1 MVFSSIFFLF
11 TFLPVT
17 LGLYYLSPKNAK
29 NMILLTASLFFYA
42 WGEPVYV
49 LLMIFSIMTNYIL
62 GILISNSSFEANTES
77 SALQKNGL
85 KSSSLFSAAVIFNII
100 IIGFFKYYGFFIENI
115 NNSFNLAI
123 EYRELALPIGI
134 SFYTFQ
140 VLSYIIDVYRGKV
153 KVQKNPI
160 SFALYVTMFPQLIA
174 GPIVKYSDIEAQL
187 ENRNVTM
194 TTFGEGSSRF
204 IQGLGKKVLLANNI
218 GPLWSA
224 VQALDAGSVSVLSAW
239 LGILAFTFQIYFDF
253 SGYSDMAIG
262 LGKMFGFDFMENF
275 DHPYSAKSI
284 TDFWRRWHISLG
296 TWFREY
302 VYIPLGGNRCSF
314 VMQIRNIFVVWLLTG
329 LWHGASWNFIIWG
342 LYYGVI
348 LFLEKLF
355 LKKLLDSLPG
365 AVSHI
370 YCLLIVIT
378 GWVFFAIEDVAAAG
392 SFIAL
397 MFGFGNNPLIDSAG
411 IYYFTS
417 YALLFV
423 ALILL
428 STPVY
433 SKHFTAKFEPKSVLG
448 SNVGLM
454 LHIAILIVSTA
465 YLVTET
471 YNPFLY
477 FRF

>member
-11 TFLPVT
+11 TFLPIT
-17 LGLYYLSPKNAK
+17 MALYYLCPKNAK
-29 NMILLTASLFFYA
+29 NLLLLLASLFFYA

-49 LLMIFSIMTNYIL
+49 LLMIFSIVANYTFGL
-62 GILISNSSFEANTES
+62 LISSSKNSIS
-77 SALQKNGL
+77 SKHSEPSGQKNNSGL
-85 KSSSLFSAAVIFNII
+85 IFSTAIIFNII
-100 IIGFFKYYGFFIENI
+100 ILVFFKYYGFFIENI
-115 NNSFNLAI
+115 NHIFKLSL
-123 EYRELALPIGI
+123 EYKELALPIGI

-140 VLSYIIDVYRGKV
+140 VLSYIIDVYREKV
-153 KVQKNPI
+153 SVQKNPI

-174 GPIVKYSDIEAQL
+174 GPIVKYTDIEAQL
-187 ENRNVTM
+187 ETRTL
-194 TTFGEGSSRF
+194 TISKFGEGSARF

-224 VQALDAGSVSVLSAW
+224 VQTLDIGSISVLSAW

-275 DHPYSAKSI
+275 DHPYSSSSV

-302 VYIPLGGNRCSF
+302 VYIPLGGNRCNF
-314 VMQIRNIFVVWLLTG
+314 YMQFRNIFVVWLLTG
-329 LWHGASWNFIIWG
+329 LWHGASWNFIAWG
-342 LYYGVI
+342 LYYGLI

-355 LKKLLDSLPG
+355 LKKFIDSLPRL
-365 AVSHI
+365 VSHA
-370 YCLLIVIT
+370 YCMLIVIT
-378 GWVFFAIEDVAAAG
+378 GWVFFAVEDMVYAKT
-392 SFIAL
+392 FISV
-397 MFGFGNNPLIDSAG
+397 MFGFGDNPVVDSTS
-411 IYYFTS
+411 IYYMTS
-417 YALLFV
+417 YGILFLVLALF
-423 ALILL
+423 
-428 STPVY
+428 STPL
-433 SKHFTAKFEPKSVLG
+433 FAKSFSTSIQPQGSFKSNFG
-448 SNVGLM
+448 II
-454 LHIAILIVSTA
+454 LHIAILIISTA